1 MCSNDIDIDVGGIVH
16 TGMQNQMGGYENDC
30 MVCRTEKNSFFV
42 VSPSSQQTKVIG
54 WMNANL
60 PIDANGKSSIKVTDM
75 TSMYTVINVVGP
87 KATTLLS
94 ELSNSNLKL
103 APFKYMKCNIGFAS
117 DVVVMSFTHTGEKGE
132 HFVNLLLI

>member
-1 MCSNDIDIDVGGIVH
+1 MCSNDIDIEIGAIVH
-16 TGMQNQMGGYENDC
+16 SGMQNEQGGYENDC
-30 MVCRTEKNSFFV
+30 MIARTAKNCFLV

-60 PIDANGKSSIKVTDM
+60 PFDANGKSSIKVTDL

-94 ELSNSNLKL
+94 ELSNSDLNL

-132 HFVNLLLI
+132 FYFHK